1 MSNANCIAYGIIAV
15 GFLVASPPVSA
26 DVVAVVS
33 SKSAVTTLS
42 KSQVVDIFLGKTA
55 RFPDGSQAVPVDQ
68 SEGTIVRDEFYIKL
82 VGKSAAQMKAYW
94 SKIIFTGRGQPPKA
108 LPNDAEVKKRLVENP
123 TAIGYMDANMVDASL
138 RVVF

>member
-55 RFPDGSQAVPVDQ
+55 RFPDGSQALPVDQ